1 MTQGL
6 LLLVILTNFILGV
19 SELRELWFAI
29 VGFAIVIKTTS
40 TVLQS
45 EMSWIS
51 WDYGA
56 IRDSLL
62 NDFEFSRQC
71 LHKDTK
77 YTFKTSKMDQITLEC
92 WYNSLLWLLR
102 ADGRE
107 FLHQKQILKKVR
119 QTRNQ
124 DAAHAQ
130 KRVTVPLSIR
140 ADWSRIGVEKK
151 LENILDGSLTNL
163 SSSVKWISYCEWLA
177 PKLTIRK

>member
-1 MTQGL
+1 MITKRSAYNEADWATMYPN
-6 LLLVILTNFILGV
+6 I
-19 SELRELWFAI
+19 
-29 VGFAIVIKTTS
+29 
-40 TVLQS
+40 
-45 EMSWIS
+45 
-51 WDYGA
+51 
-56 IRDSLL
+56 LL

-77 YTFKTSKMDQITLEC
+77 YTFKTSRMDQITLEC
-92 WYNSLLWLLR
+92 WYNSFLGLLR
-102 ADGRE
+102 ADGRG
-107 FLHQKQILKKVR
+107 FLHQNPILKKVR

-177 PKLTIRK
+177 PKLAIRK

>member
-1 MTQGL
+1 MYPN
-6 LLLVILTNFILGV
+6 I
-19 SELRELWFAI
+19 
-29 VGFAIVIKTTS
+29 
-40 TVLQS
+40 
-45 EMSWIS
+45 
-51 WDYGA
+51 
-56 IRDSLL
+56 LL

-71 LHKDTK
+71 LHKNKK

-92 WYNSLLWLLR
+92 WYNSFLGLLR
-102 ADGRE
+102 ADGRG
-107 FLHQKQILKKVR
+107 FLHQNPILKKVR

-163 SSSVKWISYCEWLA
+163 SSSVKWISYSEWLA
-177 PKLTIRK
+177 PKLAIQKISITHAVKFTSLSHHRFYMYKHNWPSLRSASMSGKNVNMFATRSVL